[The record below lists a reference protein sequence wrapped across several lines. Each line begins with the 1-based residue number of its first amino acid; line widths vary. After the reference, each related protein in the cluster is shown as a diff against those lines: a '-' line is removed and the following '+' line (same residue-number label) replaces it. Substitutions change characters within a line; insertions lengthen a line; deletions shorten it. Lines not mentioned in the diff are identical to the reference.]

1 MPFPIVAVVGAI
13 SGLLERVIPDPQK
26 AAEAKIKL
34 AELVAKGESEELA
47 ALVQMTQ
54 AQTDILK
61 IDATSQSMFQKGWR
75 PLAGWAA
82 VIGGVIYPLVRVFLP
97 WLLNVAGVEGVPEL
111 PALDT
116 AEIMAMLGGMLG
128 LGTMRSV
135 ERVNGKA

>member
-1 MPFPIVAVVGAI
+1 MAFPILAVMGAVNSLI
-13 SGLLERVIPDPQK
+13 ERVIPDPQK

-34 AELVAKGESEELA
+34 AELAAKGESEELT

-54 AQTDILK
+54 AQTEILK
-61 IDATSQSMFQKGWR
+61 IDAAGTSFFQKGWR

-97 WLLNVAGVEGVPEL
+97 WLLKVLGVEGVPEL

-135 ERVNGKA
+135 ERQKGVA